1 LTQLAPARPGAGSVR
16 CALTLAIGSPAE
28 VVLQVAAAHGPDRV
42 VLDGLETNLH
52 EANLN
57 DAGSDG
63 PDSHVRVISTELV
76 DPEHNRGH
84 IMRCGPG
91 ALVIRYEGSIMR
103 SGPTAAPAVTDAQRV
118 VALRPSRYCPT
129 DRMAGFARRQFGG
142 RPSATATVQAIC
154 DYVFEHITYD
164 NTATGPGLD
173 ATETLMV
180 GRGVCRDFAHL
191 VATLCRANDVPARI
205 AAVYAPGLSPMDFH
219 AVVETAIDG
228 AWWCWD
234 ATRLAPRPTLVRI
247 ATGRDAADIA
257 FATTLSG
264 QVELSNVEVGAV
276 APGDLP
282 PDDHERLVALA

>member
-1 LTQLAPARPGAGSVR
+1 VFNPPPIGPGASGVR
-16 CALTLAIGSPAE
+16 CSLTLSIGSPAE
-28 VVLQVAAAHGPDRV
+28 LVLQVAAAHGPGRV
-42 VLDGLETNLH
+42 VLDHVDTTVNL
-52 EANLN
+52 A
-57 DAGSDG
+57 
-63 PDSHVRVISTELV
+63 RVTAHELV
-76 DPEHNRGH
+76 DADHNRAH
-84 IMRCGPG
+84 LVTTGPG
-91 ALVIRYEGSIMR
+91 LLVVQYQGSVAR
-103 SGPTAAPAVTDAQRV
+103 SGPTQPPRVTDAERM

-129 DRMAGFARRQFGG
+129 DRMAGFAKREFGG
-142 RPSATATVQAIC
+142 HPSAEATVQSVC

-164 NTATGPGLD
+164 PNATGPDHD
-173 ATETLMV
+173 AAETLMI

-191 VATLCRANDVPARI
+191 VATLCRAVDVPARI

-228 AWWCWD
+228 VWWCWD

-276 APGDLP
+276 AAENLP
-282 PDDHERLVALA
+282 HDNHERLVALA

>member
-1 LTQLAPARPGAGSVR
+1 VTQLAPARAGATNVR

-28 VVLQVAAAHGPDRV
+28 VVLQVAAAHGPGRV
-42 VLDGLETNLH
+42 VLDGLEATLR
-52 EANLN
+52 
-57 DAGSDG
+57 G
-63 PDSHVRVISTELV
+63 PDSHVGVISSEIV
-76 DPEHNRGH
+76 DQEHNRGH
-84 IMRCGPG
+84 IIQCEPG
-91 ALVIRYEGSIMR
+91 ALTVRYEASIMR
-103 SGPTAAPAVTDAQRV
+103 SGATAPPPVTDAQRA

-142 RPSATATVQAIC
+142 AQIGGRPSATATVQAIC
-154 DYVFEHITYD
+154 DFVFEHITYD
-164 NTATGPGLD
+164 ATATGPGLD

-234 ATRLAPRPTLVRI
+234 ATRLAPRETLVRI

-282 PDDHERLVALA
+282 HDDHERLVALA

>member
-1 LTQLAPARPGAGSVR
+1 VR

-28 VVLQVAAAHGPDRV
+28 IVLQVAAAHGPGRV
-42 VLDGLETNLH
+42 VLDGI
-52 EANLN
+52 EAHLQ
-57 DAGSDG
+57 S
-63 PDSHVRVISTELV
+63 PDNHVRVISAEMV
-76 DPEHNRGH
+76 DQEHNRGH
-84 IMRCGPG
+84 LVRCEPG
-91 ALVIRYEGSIMR
+91 ALTVRYEGSIMR
-103 SGPTAAPAVTDAQRV
+103 SGATPPPAVTDAQRA

-129 DRMAGFARRQFGG
+129 DRMAGFAKRQFGD
-142 RPSATATVQAIC
+142 RPSATATVRAIC

-164 NTATGPGLD
+164 AAATGPGLD

-205 AAVYAPGLSPMDFH
+205 AAVYAPGLFPMDFH

-228 AWWCWD
+228 GWWCWD
-234 ATRLAPRPTLVRI
+234 ATRLAPRQTLHRI

-264 QVELSNVEVGAV
+264 RVELSNVEVGAI

-282 PDDHERLVALA
+282 NDDHERLVALA